1 MDFSYYRNDHQEE
14 FKRFDCNYC
23 IQKGNNDTKM
33 VCFRNSNKKM
43 LNLPTIPDNFHK
55 QIDVSQSNVYN
66 DFDRSLKEI
75 TKEELIDYYTQ
86 IRSLFP
92 NERAYKVW
100 FMPLMRIGPKNQP
113 VCPVAFFS
121 KKLNDI
127 VSWESAADKY
137 GVLPYKGSYLDQP
150 LYVIEGFDICRE
162 AASKYT
168 NSKMEESKKK
178 NKDNNSSQ
186 RNPRRR

>member
-1 MDFSYYRNDHQEE
+1 
-14 FKRFDCNYC
+14 
-23 IQKGNNDTKM
+23 M

-43 LNLPTIPDNFHK
+43 LNIPTIPDNFHK

-66 DFDRSLKEI
+66 DFDRSLKEV
-75 TKEELIDYYTQ
+75 TEEELINYYSQ

-113 VCPVAFFS
+113 ICPVAFFN

-127 VSWESAADKY
+127 VNWESAANKY
-137 GVLPYKGSYLDQP
+137 GVLPFEGSYLSQP

-162 AASKYT
+162 AESKYT
-168 NSKMEESKKK
+168 NSKMENSKKENK
-178 NKDNNSSQ
+178 NNKKPN
-186 RNPRRR
+186 RGRRR